1 MRNIAI
7 GALIVAMAAGAAA
20 VASEQRS
27 PYAGFERRDIK
38 ALSPE
43 EISGLLAGEGLGFS
57 LVAELNGFP
66 GPRHVL
72 DLADKLGL
80 DPAQRTR
87 ASAIE
92 AEMKTAAI
100 RIGGDVVAL
109 EAELDRFFREGAA
122 EASAIQR
129 LSGQIGDQRSAL
141 RAVHLQAH
149 LAMAQVLQP
158 EQRKQ
163 YMTLRGYGTDSPTP
177 AHDPAAQKH
186 RH

>member
-1 MRNIAI
+1 MRSIVI

-20 VASEQRS
+20 TSEQRS

-38 ALSPE
+38 ALSQE
-43 EISGLLAGEGLGFS
+43 EIAGLLGGEGMGFS

-72 DLADKLGL
+72 DLADRLGL
-80 DPAQRTR
+80 DPVQRTR

-100 RIGGDVVAL
+100 RIGRDVVAL
-109 EAELDRFFREGAA
+109 EAELDRLFREGMA

-129 LSGQIGDQRSAL
+129 LSGQIGDKRSAL
-141 RAVHLQAH
+141 RAVHLEAH
-149 LAMAQVLQP
+149 LAMAQVLKP
-158 EQRKQ
+158 EQQMQ
-163 YMTLRGYGTDSPTP
+163 YMTLRGYGMDSPAP
-177 AHDPAAQKH
+177 VHDPAAQKH